1 LIYPEE
7 TFQIETSPE
16 SSPAARR
23 VYEQSIEIISV
34 ELAFLH
40 LWEIVKLLSSLGL
53 VHIIRL
59 PPHYAPNNQNS
70 D

>member
-1 LIYPEE
+1 LTYPDD
-7 TFQIETSPE
+7 TFQIDTSPE
-16 SSPAARR
+16 SSPATKS
-23 VYEQSIEIISV
+23 VYEQSIAIISV

-40 LWEIVKLLSSLGL
+40 LWDTVKLLSSLGL